1 MVFQILITF
10 KIKRKLNY
18 KSMFRNYKLPLL
30 SIIMAFL
37 APLFI
42 YAQDSAEQVTE
53 VESKSLID
61 MYVTGGWAMYPLTLM
76 SMAMVGFI
84 IYNFLAIR
92 PKQFLRPDLQEQV
105 KDSLKRL
112 DVPSAIEVCS
122 QNNCAV
128 TNIVGAGLNRV
139 TDELDPESIEKAM
152 EETSGQEMAA
162 PFVLINYLNVI
173 ATLAPMVGL
182 LGTVSGMV
190 KAFNVIAAQGTG
202 DPKLLAGNISEAL
215 ITTASGMIVGI
226 PAMFFYFFFKNKY
239 GAIVA
244 KVSQQVGDILFI
256 FVNSVRTGGEAYA
269 EGEDEAAQD
278 LEEEYVEE
286 ETEE

>member
-1 MVFQILITF
+1 
-10 KIKRKLNY
+10 
-18 KSMFRNYKLPLL
+18 MFRKNKLLFLSLL
-30 SIIMAFL
+30 MAFL
-37 APLFI
+37 APIYI
-42 YAQDSAEQVTE
+42 YAQEGAASEPE
-53 VESKSLID
+53 IESKSLID
-61 MYVTGGWAMYPLTLM
+61 MYITGGWAMYPLTAL
-76 SMAMVGFI
+76 SMGMVGLI

-92 PKQFLRPDLQEQV
+92 PKPFLRPDLQDQVRSSLEQ
-105 KDSLKRL
+105 L
-112 DVPSAIEVCS
+112 DVAGAVEVCA
-122 QNNCAV
+122 NNNSAV

-139 TDELDPESIEKAM
+139 TDELDPEAIEKAM
-152 EETSGQEMAA
+152 EEASGQEVAA

-239 GAIVA
+239 GSIVS
-244 KVSQQVGDILFI
+244 KVSQNVGDLYFTFI
-256 FVNSVRTGGEAYA
+256 NSVRTGGAAYAVETEVYA
-269 EGEDEAAQD
+269 EGEEL
-278 LEEEYVEE
+278 LEEAYESEEIAEAEE
-286 ETEE
+286 EQK

>member
-1 MVFQILITF
+1 
-10 KIKRKLNY
+10 
-18 KSMFRNYKLPLL
+18 
-30 SIIMAFL
+30 MAFL

-122 QNNCAV
+122 QNNCFINGV
-128 TNIVGAGLNRV
+128 CNIFPYFLILN
-139 TDELDPESIEKAM
+139 
-152 EETSGQEMAA
+152 
-162 PFVLINYLNVI
+162 
-173 ATLAPMVGL
+173 
-182 LGTVSGMV
+182 
-190 KAFNVIAAQGTG
+190 
-202 DPKLLAGNISEAL
+202 
-215 ITTASGMIVGI
+215 
-226 PAMFFYFFFKNKY
+226 
-239 GAIVA
+239 
-244 KVSQQVGDILFI
+244 
-256 FVNSVRTGGEAYA
+256 
-269 EGEDEAAQD
+269 
-278 LEEEYVEE
+278 
-286 ETEE
+286 

>member
-1 MVFQILITF
+1 
-10 KIKRKLNY
+10 
-18 KSMFRNYKLPLL
+18 MFRNYKLPLL